1 MINYHYNGIVPSVTA
16 SWSSYYAVN
25 GYHIATSTSTSSQSQ
40 AAATSANSTSTITP
54 TSTPVLSGLS
64 SGAKAGIGVGVAV
77 VVLAALASLL
87 FICFRRQRRKRQ
99 RMPAPNVVDP
109 VELPEEVPLTSKRY
123 LKSELSGGTA
133 PIELDARPQ
142 EKTKLNELHS

>member
-1 MINYHYNGIVPSVTA
+1 MA
-16 SWSSYYAVN
+16 
-25 GYHIATSTSTSSQSQ
+25 
-40 AAATSANSTSTITP
+40 
-54 TSTPVLSGLS
+54 SGLS

-99 RMPAPNVVDP
+99 RMPAPNIVDP
-109 VELPEEVPLTSKRY
+109 VELPEEVPLSS
-123 LKSELSGGTA
+123 LKSELSGETA

>member
-1 MINYHYNGIVPSVTA
+1 MA
-16 SWSSYYAVN
+16 
-25 GYHIATSTSTSSQSQ
+25 
-40 AAATSANSTSTITP
+40 
-54 TSTPVLSGLS
+54 SGLS

-99 RMPAPNVVDP
+99 RMPAPNIVDS
-109 VELPEEVPLTSKRY
+109 VELPEEVPLSSKRY
-123 LKSELSGGTA
+123 LKSELSGETA